1 MVPTETILETAR
13 KENVDIIGLSGLIT
27 PSLDEMVF
35 VAKEMTRQGFEL
47 PLMIGGA
54 TTSKAHTAV
63 KIEPEYSHGV
73 FYVQDASKSVGVA
86 SALLST
92 TLKPQLLA
100 DTKADYETVPII
112 STFSFLAVS
121 KMVSVGTI
129 TPKSTIS

>member
-1 MVPTETILETAR
+1 
-13 KENVDIIGLSGLIT
+13 
-27 PSLDEMVF
+27 MVF

-92 TLKPQLLA
+92 TLKPKLLA
-100 DTKADYETVPII
+100 DTKADYETVRQRRANKGKSKLI
-112 STFSFLAVS
+112 SLEKARANKPNTSFN
-121 KMVSVGTI
+121 TI
-129 TPKSTIS
+129 VKPKKLGHHIAQYLH

>member
-1 MVPTETILETAR
+1 
-13 KENVDIIGLSGLIT
+13 
-27 PSLDEMVF
+27 MVF

-92 TLKPQLLA
+92 PVDKFKNFSQ
-100 DTKADYETVPII
+100 II
-112 STFSFLAVS
+112 VFKNMDA
-121 KMVSVGTI
+121 
-129 TPKSTIS
+129 